1 MTHKAS
7 SPLLLKDPTMERVAP
22 TTAFV
27 MSEHWNAR
35 AWKFDAAASHRRD
48 ASSWRAVF
56 DAALGSRAKDVV
68 DLGCGTGACALLAA
82 SLGHRVTAVDGSRE
96 MLSHGRTAAAEA
108 GLAIDFIHST
118 MDEAKLPS
126 SSGDVVT
133 IRNVLWTLENP
144 QAALALAREI
154 LRPGGKLLL
163 SDGLWYRHRVNNS
176 REIFG
181 TNLPFYNGLAENDA
195 RALIAGAGFRSV
207 ESWRHLM
214 PGAPYGAAYD
224 DPDTPIAF
232 FVLTAIAPE

>member
-1 MTHKAS
+1 
-7 SPLLLKDPTMERVAP
+7 MERVAP
-22 TTAFV
+22 TTAAA

-48 ASSWRAVF
+48 APSWRAVF
-56 DAALGSRAKDVV
+56 EAALGSRLRDII

-82 SLGHRVTAVDGSRE
+82 SLGHRVTAVDGSLE
-96 MLSHGRTAAAEA
+96 MLSHGRTAAAVA
-108 GLAIDFIHST
+108 GLEIDFIHST
-118 MDEAKLPS
+118 MDDAKLSAS
-126 SSGDVVT
+126 SADIVT

-144 QAALALAREI
+144 PAALVLARKI

-163 SDGLWYRHRVNNS
+163 SDGLWYRHRINNS
-176 REIFG
+176 RDIFG
-181 TNLPFYNGLAENDA
+181 TNLPFYNGLTEADA

-214 PGAPYGAAYD
+214 PGDPYGSVYD